1 MMKEGDS
8 RTGEKRGRLLSSGTM
23 CVHFRQ
29 EHVAAWKQLLAV
41 KAAKT
46 AADVAQLQHY
56 LVDQEASAEL
66 SSEVYRCLTCKFR
79 GSREASRQQMQEI
92 EDGEDDGSF
101 MAHAILHNHNI
112 AVMERKWQLYCA
124 CCRDF
129 IYPDAAMG
137 GGSRRR
143 KRQLRGMATPH
154 RLLRRGLVNMGNTC
168 FMSSVLQALAHNPM
182 LQHYFFVA
190 RSHDTTICQQ
200 QRQRLLLKKQEQL
213 KAEKQKERGEEEEED
228 DGERQNDTKRG
239 PDPAI
244 TVCLGCEL
252 AAFMALLVPP
262 SAHLAGKAL
271 AASPI
276 APQGILEAMW
286 NAFPSFIGT
295 AQHDAHELL
304 IALLGGLH
312 SHTHPRVFVH
322 GGASPRF
329 TPRGH
334 SLCDCAVHQH
344 FSGVLRSEL
353 ACGGCG
359 FASHKFDPFLD
370 VSLSLDDGNI
380 KDEKR
385 EVVKNESSGMS
396 TISLESLLRQFA
408 AEEELRGSNQV
419 YCRRCSKYQNNY
431 KSLNLHTLPNV
442 LVFHIRRLDFYRQQK
457 LMQIV
462 QFPLVGLN
470 MRPFTSVGI
479 DESSKRKK
487 GDRKAAVPGRAEGDQ
502 SEYVYDLVAVLNHH
516 GVSVNG
522 GHYTSYVRDEISSP
536 QSPNSKQQQW
546 ILFDDVE
553 MKTVLSDEVEN
564 SQAYLLYYVRRN
576 PFIAVAA

>member
-1 MMKEGDS
+1 MTMKEEDA
-8 RTGEKRGRLLSSGTM
+8 RLGEKRGRLLCSGAV
-23 CVHFRQ
+23 CIHFSK
-29 EHVAAWKQLLAV
+29 ENVTAWKELRSGRATE
-41 KAAKT
+41 T

-56 LVDQEASAEL
+56 VLDSEASVSP
-66 SSEVYRCLTCKFR
+66 SSEVYRCLTCQFR
-79 GSREASRQQMQEI
+79 GIRELYKQQMQEI

-112 AVMERKWQLYCA
+112 AMMERKKQLYCA
-124 CCRDF
+124 SCRDF
-129 IYPDAAMG
+129 IYPDAALG
-137 GGSRRR
+137 GRRRR
-143 KRQLRGMATPH
+143 KRQIRGMVTPH
-154 RLLRRGLVNMGNTC
+154 MLLRRGLVNMGNTC

-200 QRQRLLLKKQEQL
+200 QRQRLLSKRQEQM
-213 KAEKQKERGEEEEED
+213 KTEKEKQSSEDEEEE
-228 DGERQNDTKRG
+228 QATNRG
-239 PDPAI
+239 PGPAI

-252 AAFMALLVPP
+252 AAFMAQLVPP
-262 SAHLAGKAL
+262 SAHLHQKTL
-271 AASPI
+271 MASPI

-353 ACGGCG
+353 ACGSCG
-359 FASHKFDPFLD
+359 NASHKFDPFLD
-370 VSLSLDDGNI
+370 VSVSLNDEKNKSSKG
-380 KDEKR
+380 EKR
-385 EVVKNESSGMS
+385 EASESSTT
-396 TISLESLLRQFA
+396 TIESLLRQFA

-419 YCRRCSKYQNNY
+419 YCVRCSNYQTHY

-457 LMQIV
+457 LMQNV
-462 QFPLVGLN
+462 QFPLTGLN

-479 DESSKRKK
+479 DEASDRKK
-487 GDRKAAVPGRAEGDQ
+487 RDSKSAVNGRPEDP
-502 SEYVYDLVAVLNHH
+502 SEYVYDLVAVVNHH
-516 GVSVNG
+516 GESVNG
-522 GHYTSYVRDEISSP
+522 GHYTSYVRDEV
-536 QSPNSKQQQW
+536 QRW

-553 MKTVLSDEVEN
+553 VTTVPADEVEN
-564 SQAYLLYYVRRN
+564 SQAYLLCYVRRN
-576 PFIAVAA
+576 PFIAVAS

>member
-1 MMKEGDS
+1 MKEEARLGD
-8 RTGEKRGRLLSSGTM
+8 KRGRLLSSGAV
-23 CVHFRQ
+23 CVHFSLHHRTN
-29 EHVAAWKQLLAV
+29 WKLLSV
-41 KAAKT
+41 GKAAER
-46 AADVAQLQHY
+46 AADVAQLEHY
-56 LVDQEASAEL
+56 ALDPEAAPDVA
-66 SSEVYRCLTCKFR
+66 SEVYRCLSCKFR
-79 GSREASRQQMQEI
+79 GAREASRLQMQEI
-92 EDGEDDGSF
+92 EVGEEDGSF
-101 MAHAILHNHNI
+101 MAHAILHNHAI
-112 AVMERKWQLYCA
+112 AVMERKRQLYCA

-129 IYPDAAMG
+129 IYPE

-143 KRQLRGMATPH
+143 KRQIRGGVTPH
-154 RLLRRGLVNMGNTC
+154 KLLRRGLVNMGNTC

-200 QRQRLLLKKQEQL
+200 QRQRLVLKRQEQL
-213 KAEKQKERGEEEEED
+213 KAEKEKERGDDDEED
-228 DGERQNDTKRG
+228 QEDTKRG

-262 SAHLAGKAL
+262 SVPQKTLV
-271 AASPI
+271 ASPI

-322 GGASPRF
+322 G
-329 TPRGH
+329 
-334 SLCDCAVHQH
+334 VHQH

-359 FASHKFDPFLD
+359 SASHKFDPFLD
-370 VSLSLDDGNI
+370 VSLSLDDGE
-380 KDEKR
+380 KQDAKR
-385 EVVKNESSGMS
+385 EKKASSESSPF
-396 TISLESLLRQFA
+396 TLKSLLRQFA
-408 AEEELRGSNQV
+408 AEEELRGANQV
-419 YCRRCSKYQNNY
+419 YCKQCSKYQNNY

-457 LMQIV
+457 LMQNV
-462 QFPLVGLN
+462 QFPLTGLN

-479 DESSKRKK
+479 DEASERKK
-487 GDRKAAVPGRAEGDQ
+487 SDNKSAVQGKVEGDQ
-502 SEYVYDLVAVLNHH
+502 SEYMYDLVAVVNHH
-516 GVSVNG
+516 GESVNG
-522 GHYTSYVRDEISSP
+522 GHYTSYVRDEV
-536 QSPNSKQQQW
+536 SKSNGQQQQW

-553 MKTVLSDEVEN
+553 VKAVPADEVES
-564 SQAYLLYYVRRN
+564 SQAYLLCYVRRS
-576 PFIAVAA
+576 PFIAVSG

>member
-1 MMKEGDS
+1 MTMKEEDA
-8 RTGEKRGRLLSSGTM
+8 RLGEKRGRLLCSGAV
-23 CVHFRQ
+23 CIHFSK
-29 EHVAAWKQLLAV
+29 ENVTAWKERRSGRATE
-41 KAAKT
+41 T

-56 LVDQEASAEL
+56 VLDSEASVSP
-66 SSEVYRCLTCKFR
+66 SSEVYRCLTCQFR
-79 GSREASRQQMQEI
+79 GIRELYKQQMQEI

-101 MAHAILHNHNI
+101 MAHAYCTTIILEEAALLCKLSGLHLP
-112 AVMERKWQLYCA
+112 RRSSRWQETEEEA
-124 CCRDF
+124 D
-129 IYPDAAMG
+129 P
-137 GGSRRR
+137 
-143 KRQLRGMATPH
+143 GMVTPH
-154 RLLRRGLVNMGNTC
+154 KLLRRGLVNMGNTC

-200 QRQRLLLKKQEQL
+200 QRQRLLSKRQEQM
-213 KAEKQKERGEEEEED
+213 KTEKEKQSSEDEEEE
-228 DGERQNDTKRG
+228 QATNRG
-239 PDPAI
+239 PGPAI

-252 AAFMALLVPP
+252 AAFMAQLVPP
-262 SAHLAGKAL
+262 SAHLHQKTL
-271 AASPI
+271 MASPI

-353 ACGGCG
+353 ACGSCG
-359 FASHKFDPFLD
+359 NASHKFDPFLD
-370 VSLSLDDGNI
+370 VSVSLNDEKNKSSKG
-380 KDEKR
+380 EKR
-385 EVVKNESSGMS
+385 EASESSTT
-396 TISLESLLRQFA
+396 TIESLLRQFA

-419 YCRRCSKYQNNY
+419 YCVRCSNYQTHY

-457 LMQIV
+457 LMQNV
-462 QFPLVGLN
+462 QFPLTGLN

-479 DESSKRKK
+479 DEASDRKK
-487 GDRKAAVPGRAEGDQ
+487 RDSKSAVNE
-502 SEYVYDLVAVLNHH
+502 DLKIQANMC
-516 GVSVNG
+516 
-522 GHYTSYVRDEISSP
+522 T
-536 QSPNSKQQQW
+536 
-546 ILFDDVE
+546 IL
-553 MKTVLSDEVEN
+553 
-564 SQAYLLYYVRRN
+564 SQL
-576 PFIAVAA
+576 

>member
-1 MMKEGDS
+1 MTMKEEDA
-8 RTGEKRGRLLSSGTM
+8 RPGEKRGRLLCSGAV
-23 CVHFRQ
+23 CI
-29 EHVAAWKQLLAV
+29 HVSKESMTTQKELMAGRTLEG
-41 KAAKT
+41 

-56 LVDQEASAEL
+56 VQDSEASVDT
-66 SSEVYRCLTCKFR
+66 SSEVYRCLSCKFR
-79 GSREASRQQMQEI
+79 GVREPSKQQMQEI

-112 AVMERKWQLYCA
+112 AIMERKKQLYCA
-124 CCRDF
+124 TCRDF
-129 IYPDAAMG
+129 IYPDAAVG
-137 GGSRRR
+137 GRRRR
-143 KRQLRGMATPH
+143 KKQIQGMSTPH
-154 RLLRRGLVNMGNTC
+154 KLLRRGLVNMGNTC

-190 RSHDTTICQQ
+190 KSHDTTICQQ
-200 QRQRLLLKKQEQL
+200 QRQRLLLKQE
-213 KAEKQKERGEEEEED
+213 KMKEKQGSED
-228 DGERQNDTKRG
+228 DGVEQNTKRG

-262 SAHLAGKAL
+262 SAHLRHKAL
-271 AASPI
+271 MASPI

-312 SHTHPRVFVH
+312 SHTHPRVFIH

-353 ACGGCG
+353 ACGNCG
-359 FASHKFDPFLD
+359 NASHKFDPFLD
-370 VSLSLDDGNI
+370 VSLSLN
-380 KDEKR
+380 DEKNKSSKSEKR
-385 EVVKNESSGMS
+385 DGKENSESTTT
-396 TISLESLLRQFA
+396 TIESLLRQFA

-419 YCRRCSKYQNNY
+419 YCVRCSNYQTHY

-457 LMQIV
+457 LLKTV
-462 QFPLVGLN
+462 QFPLTGLN

-479 DESSKRKK
+479 DEASDRKK
-487 GDRKAAVPGRAEGDQ
+487 RDSKNAENGRPDDP
-502 SEYVYDLVAVLNHH
+502 SEYVYDLVAVVNHH
-516 GVSVNG
+516 GESVNG
-522 GHYTSYVRDEISSP
+522 GHYTSFVRDEG
-536 QSPNSKQQQW
+536 QRW

-553 MKTVLSDEVEN
+553 VKTVPADEVEA
-564 SQAYLLYYVRRN
+564 SQAYLLYYTRRN
-576 PFIAVAA
+576 PYIAA

>member
-1 MMKEGDS
+1 MKDDA
-8 RTGEKRGRLLSSGTM
+8 RTGEKRGRLLRSGAV
-23 CVHFRQ
+23 CAHFNKG
-29 EHVAAWKQLLAV
+29 HTAAWKEVRAHRATV
-41 KAAKT
+41 I

-56 LVDQEASAEL
+56 VRDPEASSAPL
-66 SSEVYRCLTCKFR
+66 GEVYRCLSCKFR
-79 GSREASRQQMQEI
+79 GAREASRQQMQEI

-101 MAHAILHNHNI
+101 MAHAILHNHSI
-112 AVMERKWQLYCA
+112 AMMERKRQLYCA
-124 CCRDF
+124 SCRDF
-129 IYPDAAMG
+129 IYPDAAVG
-137 GGSRRR
+137 GSSRRR
-143 KRQLRGMATPH
+143 KRQIRGGVTP
-154 RLLRRGLVNMGNTC
+154 RKLLRRGLVNMGNTC

-200 QRQRLLLKKQEQL
+200 QRQRLLLKRQEQMQAV
-213 KAEKQKERGEEEEED
+213 KEKEVGEE
-228 DGERQNDTKRG
+228 QNAKHG
-239 PDPAI
+239 PDPAS

-252 AAFMALLVPP
+252 AAFMAPP
-262 SAHLAGKAL
+262 SAHLPQKTL
-271 AASPI
+271 LASPI

-359 FASHKFDPFLD
+359 QGSHKFDPFLD
-370 VSLSLDDGNI
+370 VSLSLDDGKS
-380 KDEKR
+380 KDLKGDKR
-385 EVVKNESSGMS
+385 DGNESEGQASGSWS
-396 TISLESLLRQFA
+396 TITLESLLRQFA
-408 AEEELRGSNQV
+408 AEEELRGANQV
-419 YCRRCSKYQNNY
+419 YCKRCSKYQTNY

-457 LMQIV
+457 LMQNV
-462 QFPLVGLN
+462 QFPLAGLN
-470 MRPFTSVGI
+470 MRPFTSAGI
-479 DESSKRKK
+479 DEASDRKK
-487 GDRKAAVPGRAEGDQ
+487 GDSKNVVHGRPDGDQ
-502 SEYVYDLVAVLNHH
+502 SEYVYDLVAVVNHH
-516 GVSVNG
+516 GESVNG
-522 GHYTSYVRDEISSP
+522 GHYTSYVRDEVPEATSP
-536 QSPNSKQQQW
+536 ASIKQQQW
-546 ILFDDVE
+546 VLFDDVE
-553 MKTVLSDEVEN
+553 VKTVPADEVEH
-564 SQAYLLYYVRRN
+564 SQAFVFYL
-576 PFIAVAA
+576 PCIE

>member
-1 MMKEGDS
+1 MDI
-8 RTGEKRGRLLSSGTM
+8 
-23 CVHFRQ
+23 
-29 EHVAAWKQLLAV
+29 
-41 KAAKT
+41 
-46 AADVAQLQHY
+46 AQLQHY
-56 LVDQEASAEL
+56 LQDAETNSEP
-66 SSEVYRCLTCKFR
+66 SSEMYRCLSCKFR
-79 GSREASRQQMQEI
+79 GFREASKQQMQEV
-92 EDGEDDGSF
+92 EDGEDDSNF
-101 MAHAILHNHNI
+101 MAHAILYNHNI
-112 AVMERKWQLYCA
+112 AMMERKKQLYCA
-124 CCRDF
+124 SCRGF
-129 IYPDAAMG
+129 IYPDAAVG

-143 KRQLRGMATPH
+143 KRQIRGVATSH
-154 RLLRRGLVNMGNTC
+154 KLLRRGLVNMGNTC

-200 QRQRLLLKKQEQL
+200 QRQRLLLKRQKQL
-213 KAEKQKERGEEEEED
+213 KLGKETERDEEGED
-228 DGERQNDTKRG
+228 QDTKYE

-252 AAFMALLVPP
+252 AAFMVLLVPP
-262 SAHLAGKAL
+262 STLLTRGTLIAT
-271 AASPI
+271 PI

-353 ACGGCG
+353 ACSGCG
-359 FASHKFDPFLD
+359 QASHTFDPFLD
-370 VSLSLDDGNI
+370 VSLSLDDGKSKGH
-380 KDEKR
+380 KDKTL
-385 EVVKNESSGMS
+385 SGKGTDGHTAGAS
-396 TISLESLLRQFA
+396 TMTLESLLGQFA
-408 AEEELRGSNQV
+408 AEEELRGANQV
-419 YCRRCSKYQNNY
+419 YCKRCSKYQTNF

-457 LMQIV
+457 LMQNV

-479 DESSKRKK
+479 DEAK
-487 GDRKAAVPGRAEGDQ
+487 GDSKGGRPEGDQ
-502 SEYVYDLVAVLNHH
+502 SEYVYDLVAVVNHH
-516 GVSVNG
+516 GESVNG
-522 GHYTSYVRDEISSP
+522 GHYTSYVRDEVTKDSSP
-536 QSPNSKQQQW
+536 VATGTKQQQW

-553 MKTVLSDEVEN
+553 VKTVSADEVEN
-564 SQAYLLYYVRRN
+564 SQAYLLWYVRRN

>member
-1 MMKEGDS
+1 
-8 RTGEKRGRLLSSGTM
+8 
-23 CVHFRQ
+23 
-29 EHVAAWKQLLAV
+29 
-41 KAAKT
+41 
-46 AADVAQLQHY
+46 
-56 LVDQEASAEL
+56 
-66 SSEVYRCLTCKFR
+66 
-79 GSREASRQQMQEI
+79 MQEI

-112 AVMERKWQLYCA
+112 AVMERKRQLYCA

-129 IYPDAAMG
+129 IYPDAAVE

-143 KRQLRGMATPH
+143 KRQLRGVATPH
-154 RLLRRGLVNMGNTC
+154 KLLRRGLVNMGNTC

-200 QRQRLLLKKQEQL
+200 QRQRMLQKKHEQL
-213 KAEKQKERGEEEEED
+213 KAEKQKEQGENDEGDED
-228 DGERQNDTKRG
+228 GDRQNDTKRG

-244 TVCLGCEL
+244 TVCNTLT
-252 AAFMALLVPP
+252 
-262 SAHLAGKAL
+262 
-271 AASPI
+271 ASPI

-286 NAFPSFIGT
+286 SAFPSFIGT

-334 SLCDCAVHQH
+334 SECDCAVHQH
-344 FSGVLRSEL
+344 FSGALRSEL

-359 FASHKFDPFLD
+359 SASHKFDPFLD
-370 VSLSLDDGNI
+370 
-380 KDEKR
+380 
-385 EVVKNESSGMS
+385 
-396 TISLESLLRQFA
+396 SLLRQFA
-408 AEEELRGSNQV
+408 AEEELSGVNQV
-419 YCRRCSKYQNNY
+419 YCPRCSKYQTNY

-457 LMQIV
+457 LTQIV

-470 MRPFTSVGI
+470 MRPFT
-479 DESSKRKK
+479 EN
-487 GDRKAAVPGRAEGDQ
+487 
-502 SEYVYDLVAVLNHH
+502 VYDLVAVVNHH
-516 GVSVNG
+516 GESVNG
-522 GHYTSYVRDEISSP
+522 GHYTSYVRDEVP
-536 QSPNSKQQQW
+536 NARDPNSKQQQW
-546 ILFDDVE
+546 ILFDDIDR
-553 MKTVLSDEVEN
+553 T
-564 SQAYLLYYVRRN
+564 YLLYYVRRN